1 MILRAFATVLA
12 LAFTASAAAAQARTE
27 VLPGARIRVTQPVF
41 IDGVDIGRV
50 HRPQVGTLVS
60 VDSAS
65 ITALLEKDG
74 TLLTL
79 PFSAINRLQISQGPI
94 SGTRGTIH
102 GVRKGAIIGGGFI
115 AVVYGLGYLIQIA
128 DQRLDDADCVPG
140 FPNESCQPKP
150 KRKPELPHM
159 VPAIVGGTIGGAAIG
174 FALGSR
180 DREAWEEVRP
190 RSLRSVAAPNE
201 LSLIVSLRF

>member
-1 MILRAFATVLA
+1 MILRSVVTVLA
-12 LAFTASAAAAQARTE
+12 LAFSASAAAAQQTE

-79 PFSAINRLQISQGPI
+79 PFSAINRLQVSQGSI
-94 SGTRGTIH
+94 SGTSGSIH
-102 GVRKGAIIGGGFI
+102 GVRKGAMIGGGFI
-115 AVVYGLGYLIQIA
+115 AVVYGVAYLIQVGNDKNRRANCIHTPEYCA
-128 DQRLDDADCVPG
+128 RIQRM
-140 FPNESCQPKP
+140 E
-150 KRKPELPHM
+150 PELPYL
-159 VPAIVGGTIGGAAIG
+159 VPALVGGTIGGAAIG
-174 FALGSR
+174 FALGSH

-190 RSLRSVAAPNE
+190 RSLRPVAGPSE
-201 LSLIVSLRF
+201 LSLRVSLRF

>member
-1 MILRAFATVLA
+1 MILRFVVAVLA
-12 LAFTASAAAAQARTE
+12 LAFTASAAAAQETE

-60 VDSAS
+60 VDSTS

-94 SGTRGTIH
+94 SGTRGSFH

-140 FPNESCQPKP
+140 FPDESCHPKE
-150 KRKPELPHM
+150 KTKPELPHM
-159 VPAIVGGTIGGAAIG
+159 LPAIVGGTIGGAAIG
-174 FALGSR
+174 FGMGSR
-180 DREAWEEVRP
+180 QREAWQEVRP
-190 RSLRSVAAPNE
+190 RSLRPVARPNE
-201 LSLIVSLRF
+201 LSLTVSLRF